1 MSSLNPLISVA
12 EPLMLRASTQASAA
26 ASHRLAMGNT
36 ASSPPAGADGVPL
49 PTRDPVD
56 TETSTS
62 PSNHAV
68 ARSVISDRG
77 PCSTIGTSPMKPATN
92 ELEIIDLCSD
102 SDDSFPPAPKKKTK
116 LDDVAR
122 DSSSVMEM
130 ENRVAA
136 AKSEAEAWAGKVAVS
151 GILNDVTGRLANEDA
166 ERKRKQQEED
176 VKDKG
181 SVELKPG
188 AGVSEQHVLQMAS
201 ADFPAGS
208 ATVTKDVP
216 VPTADAHHI
225 TNNNGRHSTDTFA
238 AEDILLVEIRDP
250 GTFTTPRVV
259 KSSEDVKPV
268 LRIETIQTQSGVKK
282 RKLVG
287 PFVVD
292 DDDPADEGYGSFSSC
307 TAKENQMGF
316 HGHAGNSNSN
326 SNSNNSE
333 PISSELCPMTSAPTK
348 LHDMEV
354 VQRRRRS
361 EDKCAEM
368 SRQMRKE
375 ALAKRKADMQ
385 KDGSQTN
392 GLSKDFL
399 EDVSHPTIDAA
410 SLTFGSQP
418 LKRTTNAPSMIG
430 ALTMCASKEANRND
444 KDGDNDDDDPFGE
457 SDEPTENVEAQLDL
471 VQAFAHSKDNTLQSA
486 GDLSRSRQPCTSASS
501 GLEKKQKADDFSD
514 LDSQSKGDRALRLHG
529 SIPPREK
536 QLLGGK
542 QKGIATSGIEH
553 YDSEQVEKYW
563 TRMVRDESSRKED
576 EDAKAELELAQDTK
590 LPARNLSFAHCSVI
604 GGAMGKDE
612 ARLLTVKEPLRAAP
626 NMSGGLA
633 RLVQMAEEKN
643 GITGPCRGSNDH
655 RSASTQSRGGSP
667 PLDHRGPGKNTLDE
681 ASWTRDVTI
690 QKRKRDID
698 NLMNTWTET
707 AKCWWIASDAISPRY
722 QKCMRMELQ
731 QLRRISDMILCGF
744 SSHDKA
750 ERRIGNIK
758 ANMIRRA
765 RRHQMDN
772 PSDYG
777 PSTQEIDRQMFHLM
791 GEEQCKKARMM
802 LGRVHE
808 EYESFQQSQKQK
820 SHLKR
825 AYPDPESSCSQKLQP
840 RTQPNIACEAV
851 QEISSEFGKLDQ
863 YEELKLTHQ
872 KRTAWQKEDAKIE
885 QIKERL
891 ARFEKVAEPAQRN
904 GPTKKVH
911 FADQALWENE
921 FDDAQISETEE
932 SDEDEDETAPSFGRG
947 DDRSADT
954 ALRSEPGPRQ
964 VARKNVGGKGLLS
977 QLRKDDD
984 PREPSCAPI
993 HTSAKKRLSAQKG
1006 PVQYTQDV
1014 QNPTPDGW
1022 SHVGGES
1029 VSLPNQ
1035 LNCQGQ
1041 VSISHET
1048 SEIEDSQSDT
1058 ADLMSE
1064 AEAFAGEDD
1073 KDDTYAGTH
1082 VLQYDIVADY
1092 ESFDDYQDA
1101 NLVPLGRHIDI
1112 KTALRQMKRV
1122 ATDVAASASRKHR
1135 QLRIIW
1141 DTDDF
1146 ELAAHTVILPTGG
1159 ECRIRMVKSWGL
1171 VADWPGKQRP
1181 KAVVAP
1187 KVFYIVH
1194 ETKTTS
1200 LRPSADDRGDGG
1212 DDDLFGPEDFEDL
1225 NTVMEKE
1232 RDMCFSSRRCANEIA
1247 KNRLMAFN
1255 RRHEAAADYDGM
1267 ESNPDLT
1274 AYMEQI
1280 EHDKVCFEQEKRF
1293 WIENKDGRKG
1303 KEEVKIWVEEMIA
1316 DMPHI

>member
-1 MSSLNPLISVA
+1 MPSLNPLVSVA

-26 ASHRLAMGNT
+26 ASHHLAMGNT
-36 ASSPPAGADGVPL
+36 TSSPPAGADGVPL
-49 PTRDPVD
+49 ATRDPVD

-62 PSNHAV
+62 HSNHAG
-68 ARSVISDRG
+68 ARSVVSDRG
-77 PCSTIGTSPMKPATN
+77 PCTTIGTIPMKPATN

-102 SDDSFPPAPKKKTK
+102 SDDSFPPPPKKKTK
-116 LDDVAR
+116 PDDVAR

-130 ENRVAA
+130 ENRVVA
-136 AKSEAEAWAGKVAVS
+136 AKSEAEAGAGKVAVS
-151 GILNDVTGRLANEDA
+151 GILNDVTGRAVNEDA
-166 ERKRKQQEED
+166 ERKRKQQED
-176 VKDKG
+176 VKNEG
-181 SVELKPG
+181 SVEPEPG
-188 AGVSEQHVLQMAS
+188 AGASEQHVLRTAS
-201 ADFPAGS
+201 THDPAGS
-208 ATVTKDVP
+208 PTTTKDVP
-216 VPTADAHHI
+216 VPTADPHQI
-225 TNNNGRHSTDTFA
+225 TNNSGRHSADTFS

-259 KSSEDVKPV
+259 RPLEDVKPV

-287 PFVVD
+287 PFVVED
-292 DDDPADEGYGSFSSC
+292 DDDPVDEGYGSFSSC
-307 TAKENQMGF
+307 KAKQDQIGF
-316 HGHAGNSNSN
+316 GSHAGNSD
-326 SNSNNSE
+326 SNSNNSD

-348 LHDMEV
+348 LHDIEV
-354 VQRRRRS
+354 IQRRRRS
-361 EDKCAEM
+361 EDKCAEK
-368 SRQMRKE
+368 SRRMREE

-385 KDGSQTN
+385 KDGSPTT

-399 EDVSHPTIDAA
+399 EDVPHPMIDAT

-418 LKRTTNAPSMIG
+418 LKRTTNASSMIG
-430 ALTMCASKEANRND
+430 ALTMCASKEADRND
-444 KDGDNDDDDPFGE
+444 KDGDDDDDDFFGE
-457 SDEPTENVEAQLDL
+457 SDEPTEDVEAQLDL
-471 VQAFAHSKDNTLQSA
+471 VQAFAHSKDNTLPSA

-501 GLEKKQKADDFSD
+501 GLEKKQKADYFSD
-514 LDSQSKGDRALRLHG
+514 LDSQSKGDRALQLHG

-536 QLLGGK
+536 QLLSGN
-542 QKGIATSGIEH
+542 QNGIATSGIEH
-553 YDSEQVEKYW
+553 YDREQAEKYW
-563 TRMVRDESSRKED
+563 RRMVRDESSRKGN

-590 LPARNLSFAHCSVI
+590 LPARNLSVAHCRAI
-604 GGAMGKDE
+604 GGAIGKDE
-612 ARLLTVKEPLRAAP
+612 ARLLAAKEPLRAAP
-626 NMSGGLA
+626 NMSGDLA

-667 PLDHRGPGKNTLDE
+667 PLGHRGPGKHSFDE
-681 ASWTRDVTI
+681 ANWTRDGTI
-690 QKRKRDID
+690 RKRKRDID

-731 QLRRISDMILCGF
+731 QLRRISDMILRGF

-772 PSDYG
+772 PSDQG
-777 PSTQEIDRQMFHLM
+777 PSTQEIDRQMVHLM
-791 GEEQCKKARMM
+791 GEQQCKKARMM
-802 LGRVHE
+802 LGRVLE

-825 AYPDPESSCSQKLQP
+825 ANPDPQSSCSQKLQP
-840 RTQPNIACEAV
+840 RTQSNIAHEAV
-851 QEISSEFGKLDQ
+851 QETSSEFGKLYQ
-863 YEELKLTHQ
+863 HEELKLTHQ
-872 KRTAWQKEDAKIE
+872 KRTAWKKEDAKIE

-911 FADQALWENE
+911 FADQALWQTE
-921 FDDAQISETEE
+921 FDDAQVSETEE

-954 ALRSEPGPRQ
+954 ALRSEPGARH

-984 PREPSCAPI
+984 PRDPICAPVR
-993 HTSAKKRLSAQKG
+993 TTAKERLPAQKG

-1022 SHVGGES
+1022 SHIGGES

-1048 SEIEDSQSDT
+1048 SEVEDSQSDT

-1082 VLQYDIVADY
+1082 ILQYDIVADY

-1112 KTALRQMKRV
+1112 KTALRQMRRV

-1225 NTVMEKE
+1225 NTVIEKE

-1267 ESNPDLT
+1267 ESSPDLT

-1303 KEEVKIWVEEMIA
+1303 KEEIKIWVEEMIA